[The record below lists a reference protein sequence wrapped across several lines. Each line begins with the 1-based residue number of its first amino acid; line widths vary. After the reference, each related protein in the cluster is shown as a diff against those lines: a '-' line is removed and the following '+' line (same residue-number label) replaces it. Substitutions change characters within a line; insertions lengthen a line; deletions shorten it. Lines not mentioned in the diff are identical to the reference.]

1 MLKLIK
7 GEIRCYEN
15 WDEIVLD
22 RLWPNPLNDAN
33 KIFECSITNV
43 PVHIVKILGKI
54 HYWKTGIF
62 QLGNITW
69 KHYLETLPRTI
80 TWKQNLETQFGNIWN
95 FRNFATMNFKKV
107 MMYRGESESLTL
119 IILDQP
125 TNHLPRSNNTDIE
138 RTYHFCVKSSWYQF
152 QDEMGGHRWGKD
164 SNSDAVRKNGQT
176 WKCM

>member
-1 MLKLIK
+1 M
-7 GEIRCYEN
+7 
-15 WDEIVLD
+15 
-22 RLWPNPLNDAN
+22 
-33 KIFECSITNV
+33 FHHECSSSHCKN
-43 PVHIVKILGKI
+43 PGKKI
-54 HYWKTGIF
+54 HYWNIGII

-125 TNHLPRSNNTDIE
+125 TNHLPRSNKTDIE
-138 RTYHFCVKSSWYQF
+138 RTYHFCVKSSWCQF
-152 QDEMGGHRWGKD
+152 QAGLGGHRPDKD
-164 SNSDAVRKNGQT
+164 STDAYTQYSWANMKMHVHCILIGWLTNKNQSILLNQNRHLSCFQT
-176 WKCM
+176 T